1 MRMCDWSSDVC
12 SSDLV
17 RGEVG
22 VEVEDGQVVRLLGII
37 QDITDHMTLTRNLV
51 ETESRRRELLHRLLR
66 TSEHQRA
73 ELAGDLHDGPIQMLT
88 VAAMRLEHLG
98 MVEDHPPA
106 GRSEE
111 HTSELQSLKR
121 NAYAGFCLK

>member
-1 MRMCDWSSDVC
+1 
-12 SSDLV
+12 
-17 RGEVG
+17 
-22 VEVEDGQVVRLLGII
+22 
-37 QDITDHMTLTRNLV
+37 MTLTRNLV

-98 MVEDHPPA
+98 MVEEHPPA
-106 GRSEE
+106 WLPDAVQTVRDTVVQLRDVLVELHPGPVPATGSTPPSPSWHSRSSPTSTRSEE
-111 HTSELQSLKR
+111 HTSELQSLMR
-121 NAYAGFCLK
+121 TS